1 MTDHHVVEVT
11 FFLCTCHFY
20 KWIFLLYLSDD
31 MAGPYPEQYDDVMDF
46 IEATIGRLRRSSEPR
61 GASRGRREQR
71 QRGAANTG
79 GTRGEG
85 RGHDDRRRGR
95 GRGGS
100 RGGKGGRGEKGR
112 ERISVQTRG
121 CLLKEVH
128 LNVTDLGLG
137 YQTKEELI
145 FRYCSG
151 PCAEAETNYDKIL
164 NNLTHNKKLDKD
176 TPSRT
181 CCRPIAFDDD
191 LSFLDDNV
199 VYHTLKKHSAR
210 KCGCVW
216 GSHIDSTEWQ
226 TWPAS
231 VNLRITPI
239 SLCCKGRDHCREWAY
254 EVEDG
259 VYGLLIFVSSCQRR
273 HRWVYKDHLCDL
285 KDDGTLT

>member
-1 MTDHHVVEVT
+1 
-11 FFLCTCHFY
+11 
-20 KWIFLLYLSDD
+20 
-31 MAGPYPEQYDDVMDF
+31 MDF

-61 GASRGRREQR
+61 GSSRGQREQR

-79 GTRGEG
+79 AGK
-85 RGHDDRRRGR
+85 GHGDRRRGSR

-100 RGGKGGRGEKGR
+100 RGGKAGRAEKTR

-151 PCAEAETNYDKIL
+151 PCVEAETNYDKIL

-210 KCGCVW
+210 KCGCV
-216 GSHIDSTEWQ
+216 
-226 TWPAS
+226 
-231 VNLRITPI
+231 
-239 SLCCKGRDHCREWAY
+239 
-254 EVEDG
+254 
-259 VYGLLIFVSSCQRR
+259 
-273 HRWVYKDHLCDL
+273 
-285 KDDGTLT
+285 

>member
-1 MTDHHVVEVT
+1 
-11 FFLCTCHFY
+11 
-20 KWIFLLYLSDD
+20 
-31 MAGPYPEQYDDVMDF
+31 MDF
-46 IEATIGRLRRSSEPR
+46 IEATIGRLRRSSEPGGGPR
-61 GASRGRREQR
+61 GQREQR
-71 QRGAANTG
+71 QRGATNAG
-79 GTRGEG
+79 GESK
-85 RGHDDRRRGR
+85 GHGDKRRGR
-95 GRGGS
+95 GRGGG
-100 RGGKGGRGEKGR
+100 RGGKGSRGERGR
-112 ERISVQTRG
+112 ERERLPVQTRG

-210 KCGCVW
+210 KCGCV
-216 GSHIDSTEWQ
+216 
-226 TWPAS
+226 
-231 VNLRITPI
+231 
-239 SLCCKGRDHCREWAY
+239 
-254 EVEDG
+254 
-259 VYGLLIFVSSCQRR
+259 
-273 HRWVYKDHLCDL
+273 
-285 KDDGTLT
+285 